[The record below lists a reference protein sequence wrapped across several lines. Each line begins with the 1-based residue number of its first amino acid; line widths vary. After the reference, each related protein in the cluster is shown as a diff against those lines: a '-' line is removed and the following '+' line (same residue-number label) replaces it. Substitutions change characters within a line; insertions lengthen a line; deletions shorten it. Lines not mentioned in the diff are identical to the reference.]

1 MVTNYDKI
9 ADAYIKS
16 RDDIPEAFIDNLE
29 LRGIEISGAKIADL
43 GAGPGYLSNMLSE
56 KGAIIDAVE
65 PTKAFVDFAKKEFKD
80 NQRIQFKKG
89 TAEKNGL
96 SSQTYDIVIVMRAWH
111 WFNRDEVIDEVKR
124 ILKPGGYLVIGD
136 VGFTGA
142 SKAVKESMKIIR
154 KSAHDY
160 SISGMGSKG
169 FTDQLINNFPV
180 EWYDEWQLSR
190 LDLIESFKRE
200 YKVKYKHEDW
210 MGRLSSVSSL
220 AKFKEK
226 ERKATLDKIEKN
238 LIKNVDKNKYKV
250 PHVMSVVV
258 LENKNKS

>member
-1 MVTNYDKI
+1 MVTNYDQI

-43 GAGPGYLSNMLSE
+43 GAGPGYLSDMLSK
-56 KGAIIDAVE
+56 KGAIIDAVD
-65 PTKAFVDFAKKEFKD
+65 PTKDFIKFAKKQFKN
-80 NQRIQFKKG
+80 NQRIKFMEG
-89 TAEKNGL
+89 TAEKSGL
-96 SSQTYDIVIVMRAWH
+96 PSQTYDIVIVMRAWH
-111 WFNRDEVIDEVKR
+111 WFDRDEVIDEVKR
-124 ILKPGGYLVIGD
+124 ILKPGGFLVVGD

-154 KSAHDY
+154 KSARDY
-160 SISGMGSKG
+160 SIGNMGSKG
-169 FTDQLINNFPV
+169 YTDQLINNFPV
-180 EWYDEWQLSR
+180 EWYDEWQLSKF
-190 LDLIESFKRE
+190 DLIESFKRE
-200 YKVKYKHEDW
+200 YKVKYKHDDW

-220 AKFKEK
+220 AKFKDK
-226 ERKATLDKIEKN
+226 ERKETLDKIEKK

-258 LENKNKS
+258 LENKNKD